1 MNIETET
8 PKKIPYKDL
17 CDLIFKKC
25 PDLPKQILYH
35 CYVAVR
41 ISFEQISTWCYMQK
55 DLWCKICDLVS
66 VCNSEC

>member
-41 ISFEQISTWCYMQK
+41 ISFEQIST
-55 DLWCKICDLVS
+55 
-66 VCNSEC
+66 